1 MLMKII
7 TIFNRTKFASRVRRH
22 MCSGHFLNYSRL
34 RLDTHL
40 VLVYSFFKFHSINR
54 FQINLHCP
62 ESNLAQTSLSQP
74 IISLRTSRKL
84 YNTDHLFRLNKTN
97 NRRRSSHNY
106 DLMRSHTRLIEFGP
120 EHNFRRPWVTGE
132 RFSCAYRRDNYNIS
146 EKERIKQIKGP
157 AARSLIRRWHQF
169 QYNIINISSAHT
181 PCGCERSENAH
192 MHTRRSVCVCVYINK
207 NKYHSE

>member
-1 MLMKII
+1 MLGGTFLKLFKVE
-7 TIFNRTKFASRVRRH
+7 TWHTSGTGLFIFK
-22 MCSGHFLNYSRL
+22 L
-34 RLDTHL
+34 R
-40 VLVYSFFKFHSINR
+40 SINR
-54 FQINLHCP
+54 FKINLNCP

-97 NRRRSSHNY
+97 YHRRSSHNY

-132 RFSCAYRRDNYNIS
+132 RISCAYRRDNYNIS

-181 PCGCERSENAH
+181 MWVREAKMLICIHADLSA
-192 MHTRRSVCVCVYINK
+192 CVCI
-207 NKYHSE
+207 

>member
-1 MLMKII
+1 MIIFGYLFVLMKII

-22 MCSGHFLNYSRL
+22 MCSPGHFLNYSRL

-84 YNTDHLFRLNKTN
+84 YNSDHLFRLNKTN

-106 DLMRSHTRLIEFGP
+106 DLMRSHTSGLLNSGP
-120 EHNFRRPWVTGE
+120 
-132 RFSCAYRRDNYNIS
+132 
-146 EKERIKQIKGP
+146 
-157 AARSLIRRWHQF
+157 
-169 QYNIINISSAHT
+169 NIIFAGHGSPGNDFPALIA
-181 PCGCERSENAH
+181 GIIIILARRNAL
-192 MHTRRSVCVCVYINK
+192 NK
-207 NKYHSE
+207 